1 MRVRSGIA
9 GLVGLLLPLFAAGHD
24 FVKGQRVPPVGIAD
38 RGEVIQQQDESRYQP
53 WNSARLT
60 GKVRVML
67 HIAGRLSAKDKNAA
81 LTEAISR
88 AGLPPDR
95 YQTTTI
101 INTDDAITGSALFV
115 RRSIEASKKAFPWSQ
130 FIIDS
135 RGAAK
140 RAWQLEDGGS
150 AVVVLD
156 PAGTVQFVRD
166 GALTPAE
173 VQQVMA
179 LLRHLLKTS

>member
-1 MRVRSGIA
+1 MSIKSGIGCA
-9 GLVGLLLPLFAAGHD
+9 VGLLLPLCAVAHD
-24 FVKGQRVPPVGIAD
+24 FVEGQRVPPVGIAD
-38 RGEVIQQQDESRYQP
+38 RGEVVRQQEESRYQP

-67 HIAGRLSAKDKNAA
+67 HIAGRLSAKEQNAA

-88 AGLPPDR
+88 AGLPADR
-95 YQTTTI
+95 YQTTTL
-101 INTDDAITGSALFV
+101 INTDDAVIGSAPFV
-115 RRSIEASKKAFPWSQ
+115 RHSIEASKKAFPQAQ

-140 RAWQLEDGGS
+140 RAWQLKDGGS

-156 PAGTVQFVRD
+156 PTGTVRFAKD
-166 GALTPAE
+166 GALTPSE

-179 LLRHLLKTS
+179 LLQHLLKTA

>member
-1 MRVRSGIA
+1 MHSGIA
-9 GLVGLLLPLFAAGHD
+9 CAVGLLLPLWAAAHD
-24 FVKGQRVPPVGIAD
+24 FVEGQRVPPVGIAD
-38 RGEVIQQQDESRYQP
+38 RGEVIQQQEESRYQP

-67 HIAGRLSAKDKNAA
+67 HIAGRLSAKDKNIA
-81 LTEAISR
+81 LTEAINR
-88 AGLPPDR
+88 AALPPDR

-101 INTDDAITGSALFV
+101 INTDDAIPGSALFV
-115 RRSIEASKKAFPWSQ
+115 RHSIEASKKALPESQ

-156 PAGTVQFVRD
+156 STGAVRFARD
-166 GALTPAE
+166 GALTSAE

-179 LLRHLLKTS
+179 LLHQLLKTS